1 MNGTIWN
8 MVVASLALAGVLVGG
23 CTSSQSTPPPTTAAK
38 IPTWKPPAPT
48 RAVATHDTGTA
59 GFVNIDQRV
68 VDMCKLPEPHF
79 AFDSAALS
87 PEADQVL
94 DSIASCFENGPGK
107 GKSMKLIG
115 HADPRGE
122 TMYNFALGQH
132 RAGSVASYL
141 EHKGLPD
148 SRVSSSSRGALDATG
163 TDEAT
168 WAQDRRVDILLAQ

>member
-1 MNGTIWN
+1 MNGAISWTFK
-8 MVVASLALAGVLVGG
+8 VASLAVAGVLLGA
-23 CTSSQSTPPPTTAAK
+23 CASEPKTPPQTA
-38 IPTWKPPAPT
+38 IGSSPPSAPL
-48 RAVATHDTGTA
+48 VARRDTGTA
-59 GFVNIDQRV
+59 GVVNVDQRV

-87 PEADQVL
+87 PQAGQVL
-94 DSIASCFENGPGK
+94 NSIATCFETGPGA

-132 RAGSVASYL
+132 RAGSVATYL

-148 SRVSSSSRGALDATG
+148 GRLSTSSRGAMDATG

-168 WAQDRRVDILLAQ
+168 WAQDRRVDILLAN